1 MRALFAIA
9 HYYNDKGGGFYGSLK
24 PDPAPRVR
32 ALAGT
37 ILALHH
43 NLSAAQGL
51 LDGSRRRIV
60 PTNSAIAQQLDVV
73 VCTTGGHHVLDKLAG
88 IAGLFRHHATS
99 AEPMRLGFECHE
111 VLRNGLGNY
120 DYYVYLED
128 DILLADPY
136 FFRKLQWFS
145 SRFGDDCL
153 LQPNRYELHP
163 LQPLVKLYI
172 DGNLADPSLSER
184 IQDVREHPRLES
196 EFLGD
201 SLVFSRVNNPHSGCF
216 FLNRRQMEAW
226 AAKPYF
232 LDRDTSFAGP
242 LESAATLGVTR
253 AFRVYKPARE
263 NAAFLEVHHQ
273 GNRYLGAKLK
283 LDPNDLTK
291 F

>member
-1 MRALFAIA
+1 MRVLFAIA

-24 PDPAPRVR
+24 PDPAPRIA
-32 ALAGT
+32 ALARTVLG
-37 ILALHH
+37 LHH

-60 PTNSAIAQQLDVV
+60 PTNRAIAQQVDVV
-73 VCTTGGHHVLDKLAG
+73 ICTTGGNHVLGKLAG
-88 IAGLFRHHATS
+88 ISRLFRHHPTS
-99 AEPMRLGFECHE
+99 AEPMLLGFECHD
-111 VLRNGLGNY
+111 VLRKGLGDY

-128 DILLADPY
+128 DILLGDPY

-145 SRFGDDCL
+145 SVFGDDAL

-172 DGNLADPSLSER
+172 DGDLADPSIGAR
-184 IQDVREHPRLES
+184 IQDVRERPRLEA

-201 SLVFSRVNNPHSGCF
+201 KLVLSRVNNTHGGCF
-216 FLNRRQMEAW
+216 FLNQRQMAHW
-226 AAKPYF
+226 AGRPYF

-253 AFRVYKPARE
+253 TFRVYKPARE

>member
-1 MRALFAIA
+1 
-9 HYYNDKGGGFYGSLK
+9 
-24 PDPAPRVR
+24 
-32 ALAGT
+32 
-37 ILALHH
+37 
-43 NLSAAQGL
+43 
-51 LDGSRRRIV
+51 
-60 PTNSAIAQQLDVV
+60 VV
-73 VCTTGGHHVLDKLAG
+73 VCTTGRHHVLDRLAG
-88 IAGLFRHHATS
+88 IAGLFRHHPTA
-99 AEPMRLGFECHE
+99 ADPMRLGFECHD
-111 VLRNGLGNY
+111 VLRNGLGHY

-128 DILLADPY
+128 DILLGDPY

-145 SRFGDDCL
+145 SNFGDDCL

-172 DGNLADPSLSER
+172 DGNLADPSMSER

-201 SLVFSRVNNPHSGCF
+201 RLAFSRVNNPHSGCF
-216 FLNRRQMEAW
+216 FLNSRQMALW

-242 LESAATLGVTR
+242 LESAATLGITR
-253 AFRVYKPARE
+253 TFRVYKPVRE